1 MQSGDF
7 RLDFAAP
14 VPVDSL
20 AEQAGRAVA
29 LISEQ
34 LRLGSLDMELV
45 ARQLPPFR
53 LTGSAGANNVVNG
66 FLKMRGMS
74 FSGMSLNVASG
85 DSTPFTTRLRVDR
98 FASGDLLL
106 DTLTFGVMQRGR
118 QLNYLLRMANNPGR
132 MDDAAMIAV
141 YGNILDNVALVK
153 FLQKNREGKSGFDFG
168 LKASLEDSTIAVRM
182 LENPARS

>member
-1 MQSGDF
+1 MARNRIRKTSVSAEIAAEKVAAAVQSGDF

-66 FLKMRGMS
+66 FFEDAGMS
-74 FSGMSLNVASG
+74 FSGC
-85 DSTPFTTRLRVDR
+85 R
-98 FASGDLLL
+98 
-106 DTLTFGVMQRGR
+106 
-118 QLNYLLRMANNPGR
+118 
-132 MDDAAMIAV
+132 
-141 YGNILDNVALVK
+141 
-153 FLQKNREGKSGFDFG
+153 
-168 LKASLEDSTIAVRM
+168 
-182 LENPARS
+182 